1 MRLYEDN
8 ENNEELP
15 DTDNLIKNLKDFV
28 RGNINRGELED
39 LYDDIGVRIRNPLGM
54 SDIIIEYKNDT
65 DFFENVLEL
74 NDDDIWFEG
83 VVNSSYSDYEFYD
96 YRQVYD
102 DFLEGDG
109 ILNYFNSENIEKL
122 KTIAELIIPEK
133 EFNLNDE
140 KYRILLSKTISD
152 LFEGEI
158 EDIIQDWTYKKND
171 EMMKTA
177 QDSVNKDLEDFME
190 KIDFEFY
197 RKYDEISTTAANLY
211 MWAIRL
217 NAQSTDIKSLVKEI
231 MEINGSS
238 SIGGWADVMYEYH
251 NDENWDDKGFNNYVE
266 NKLDDIYDSIEND
279 FEGKMSSI
287 NEFLAFR
294 QRIGKKFKS
303 DVWYKLP
310 KEPKVQFRIE
320 GFDKD
325 GNRVILLLMHPT
337 KGTQKISLSEE
348 NFNNLLYQPEL
359 FDRFDI

>member
-15 DTDNLIKNLKDFV
+15 DTDNLIKNFKNFV

-65 DFFENVLEL
+65 DFLENVLEL
-74 NDDDIWFEG
+74 SDDDIWFEG
-83 VVNSSYSDYEFYD
+83 MINSSYSDYEFYD
-96 YRQVYD
+96 YSQVYD
-102 DFLEGDG
+102 DFLEGYG
-109 ILNYFNSENIEKL
+109 ILNYFNPENIEKL
-122 KTIAELIIPEK
+122 KTIAEIIIPEK
-133 EFNLNDE
+133 EFDLNDE

-152 LFEGEI
+152 LFEDEI

-171 EMMKTA
+171 EMTKTA

-217 NAQSTDIKSLVKEI
+217 NTQSTDIKSLVKEI
-231 MEINGSS
+231 MEVNGSS
-238 SIGGWADVMYEYH
+238 NIGGWADVMYDYQ

-266 NKLDDIYDSIEND
+266 NKLDEIYDSIEND

-294 QRIGKKFKS
+294 HRIGKKFKS
-303 DVWYKLP
+303 DIWYKLP

-325 GNRVILLLMHPT
+325 DNRVILLLMHPT
-337 KGTQKISLSEE
+337 KGTKRLSLSEE

-359 FDRFDI
+359 FDIFDV

>member
-39 LYDDIGVRIRNPLGM
+39 LYDDIGVRVRNPLGM

-74 NDDDIWFEG
+74 SDDDIWFEG
-83 VVNSSYSDYEFYD
+83 VVNSPYSDYDFYD
-96 YRQVYD
+96 YSQVYD
-102 DFLEGDG
+102 DFLEGYG

-231 MEINGSS
+231 MEVNGSS
-238 SIGGWADVMYEYH
+238 NIGGWADVMYEYH

-303 DVWYKLP
+303 DIWYKLP

-325 GNRVILLLMHPT
+325 DNRVILLLMHPT
-337 KGTQKISLSEE
+337 KGTKRLSLNEE

-359 FDRFDI
+359 FDRFDT

>member
-109 ILNYFNSENIEKL
+109 ILNYLNSENIEKL
-122 KTIAELIIPEK
+122 KTIAELIIPEG

-140 KYRILLSKTISD
+140 KYRILLSKTISE

-320 GFDKD
+320 GFNKD
-325 GNRVILLLMHPT
+325 GNRVIVLLMHPT